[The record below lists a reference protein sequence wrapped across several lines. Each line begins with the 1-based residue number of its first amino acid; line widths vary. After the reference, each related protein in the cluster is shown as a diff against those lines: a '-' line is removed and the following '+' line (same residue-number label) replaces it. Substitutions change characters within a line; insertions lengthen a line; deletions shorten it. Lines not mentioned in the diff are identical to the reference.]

1 MVNAGDIAQLT
12 KSDHLE
18 FYRQMKLIREFER
31 ESERQYTRGNIK
43 GFLHVYNGEEAIA
56 VGAINTLRADDYI
69 VTHYRDHGQALA
81 RGMTS
86 NEVMAELMGKATGCS
101 RGKGGS
107 MHLFSAARNF
117 MGGYAIVG
125 GQLPIAA
132 GIALAVQYRGGDQVV
147 LCFFGDGAVNE
158 GEFHEAMNLAAIW
171 RLPVIFFCEHNLYG
185 MGASSQET
193 LALWDSMHE
202 MADAFDMSNYEVDGN
217 DVLAVH
223 ALMQRVNR
231 EVRSG
236 SGPAFIVA
244 KTYRLRGHSV
254 ADPADYRP
262 NDEVEYWTAQDPI
275 PRFREWLTAEG
286 MATVEDFE
294 EIDAGVDEEIVAA
307 ANFGES
313 SPWPEPAELY
323 HGVYTDRAAEGMTP
337 AGVPL

>member
-1 MVNAGDIAQLT
+1 MLKAVEAPELT
-12 KSDHLE
+12 KSDLLE

-107 MHLFSAARNF
+107 MHLFSAELNF

-125 GQLPIAA
+125 GQLCIAA
-132 GIALAVQYRGGDQVV
+132 GIALAVQYRGGDQVA

-171 RLPVIFFCEHNLYG
+171 KLPVVFFCEHNLYG
-185 MGASSQET
+185 MGASSKET
-193 LALWDSMHE
+193 LVMWDSLHE
-202 MADAFDMSNYEVDGN
+202 MAAAYGMARYEVDGN
-217 DVLAVH
+217 DVLAVRG
-223 ALMQRVNR
+223 LMRKVNA
-231 EVRSG
+231 EVRAG
-236 SGPAFIVA
+236 KGPAFIVA

-254 ADPADYRP
+254 ADPANYRP
-262 NDEVEYWTAQDPI
+262 DDEVAYWMAQDPI
-275 PRFREWLTAEG
+275 PRFRTWLMEEG
-286 MATVEDFE
+286 IATVEDFE
-294 EIDAGVDEEIVAA
+294 EIDAGVDEEIVIAA
-307 ANFGES
+307 EFGES
-313 SPWPEPAELY
+313 SPWPAPEELY
-323 HGVYTDRAAEGMTP
+323 EGVYTDRPAEGIP
-337 AGVPL
+337 V

>member
-1 MVNAGDIAQLT
+1 MLNAGDITGLG
-12 KSDHLE
+12 KGELLG

-217 DVLAVH
+217 DVLAVR

-323 HGVYTDRAAEGMTP
+323 HGVYTDRAAEGI
-337 AGVPL
+337 PL

>member
-1 MVNAGDIAQLT
+1 MLNAGDIAGLG
-12 KSDHLE
+12 KGELLG

-56 VGAINTLRADDYI
+56 VGAINTLRPDDYI

-86 NEVMAELMGKATGCS
+86 QAAMAELMGKATGCS
-101 RGKGGS
+101 KGKGGS
-107 MHLFSAARNF
+107 MHLFSAELNF

-132 GIALAVQYRGGDQVV
+132 GIALAVQYRGGDQVA

-171 RLPVIFFCEHNLYG
+171 KLPVVFFCEHNLYG

-217 DVLAVH
+217 DVLAVRE
-223 ALMQRVNR
+223 LMQRVNA

-262 NDEVEYWTAQDPI
+262 DAEVAYWAARDPI
-275 PRFREWLTAEG
+275 PRFREWLTQEG
-286 MATVEDFE
+286 IATVEDFE
-294 EIDAGVDEEIVAA
+294 EIDAGVEEEIVGAA
-307 ANFGES
+307 EFGEK
-313 SPWPEPAELY
+313 SPWPELGALY
-323 HGVYTDRAAEGMTP
+323 DDVYTDRATEGAP
-337 AGVPL
+337 V

>member
-1 MVNAGDIAQLT
+1 MLKAVEAPELT
-12 KSDHLE
+12 KSDLLE

-107 MHLFSAARNF
+107 MHLFSAELNF

-125 GQLPIAA
+125 GQLCIAA
-132 GIALAVQYRGGDQVV
+132 GIALAVQYRGGDQVA

-171 RLPVIFFCEHNLYG
+171 KLPVVFFCEHNLYG
-185 MGASSQET
+185 MGASSKET
-193 LALWDSMHE
+193 LVMWDSLHE
-202 MADAFDMSNYEVDGN
+202 MAAAYGMARYEVDGN
-217 DVLAVH
+217 DVLAVRG
-223 ALMQRVNR
+223 LMRKVNA
-231 EVRSG
+231 EVRAG
-236 SGPAFIVA
+236 KGPAFIVA

-254 ADPADYRP
+254 ADPANYRP
-262 NDEVEYWTAQDPI
+262 DDEVAYWMAQDPI
-275 PRFREWLTAEG
+275 PRFRTWLMEEG
-286 MATVEDFE
+286 IATVEDFE
-294 EIDAGVDEEIVAA
+294 EIDAGVDEEIVTAA
-307 ANFGES
+307 EFGES
-313 SPWPEPAELY
+313 SPWPAPAELY
-323 HGVYTDRAAEGMTP
+323 DGVYTDRPAEGIP
-337 AGVPL
+337 A

>member
-1 MVNAGDIAQLT
+1 MLKAVEAPELT
-12 KSDHLE
+12 KSDLLE

-86 NEVMAELMGKATGCS
+86 KAVMAELMGKATGCS

-107 MHLFSAARNF
+107 MHLFSAELNF

-125 GQLPIAA
+125 GQLCIAA
-132 GIALAVQYRGGDQVV
+132 GIALAVQYRGGDQVA

-171 RLPVIFFCEHNLYG
+171 KLPVVFFCEHNLYG
-185 MGASSQET
+185 MGASSKET
-193 LALWDSMHE
+193 LVMWDSLHE
-202 MADAFDMSNYEVDGN
+202 MAAAYGMARYEVDGN
-217 DVLAVH
+217 DVLAVRG
-223 ALMQRVNR
+223 LMRKVNA
-231 EVRSG
+231 EVRAG
-236 SGPAFIVA
+236 KGPAFIVA

-254 ADPADYRP
+254 ADPANYRP
-262 NDEVEYWTAQDPI
+262 DDEVAYWMAQDPI
-275 PRFREWLTAEG
+275 PRFRTWLMEEG
-286 MATVEDFE
+286 IATVEDFE
-294 EIDAGVDEEIVAA
+294 EIDAGVDEEIVIAA
-307 ANFGES
+307 EFGES
-313 SPWPEPAELY
+313 SPWPAPEELY
-323 HGVYTDRAAEGMTP
+323 EGVYTDRPAEGIP
-337 AGVPL
+337 A

>member
-1 MVNAGDIAQLT
+1 MLNATEVSGLSKT
-12 KSDHLE
+12 ELLG

-56 VGAINTLRADDYI
+56 VGAINTLRPDDYI

-86 NEVMAELMGKATGCS
+86 KEAMAELMGKATGCS
-101 RGKGGS
+101 KGKGGS
-107 MHLFSAARNF
+107 MHLFSAELNF

-125 GQLPIAA
+125 GQLPIAT
-132 GIALAVQYRGGDQVV
+132 GIALAVQYRGGDQVA

-171 RLPVIFFCEHNLYG
+171 KLPVVFFCEHNLYG

-217 DVLAVH
+217 DVLAVRE
-223 ALMQRVNR
+223 LMQRVNA
-231 EVRSG
+231 EVRAG

-262 NDEVEYWTAQDPI
+262 DAEVAYWAARDPI
-275 PRFREWLTAEG
+275 PRFREWLTTEG
-286 MATVEDFE
+286 IATVEDFE
-294 EIDAGVDEEIVAA
+294 EIDAGVEEEIVIAA
-307 ANFGES
+307 EFGEK
-313 SPWPEPAELY
+313 SPWPEPAALY
-323 HGVYTDRAAEGMTP
+323 EDVYTDRPTEGM
-337 AGVPL
+337 PL

>member
-1 MVNAGDIAQLT
+1 MLKAVEAPELA
-12 KSDHLE
+12 KSDLLE

-86 NEVMAELMGKATGCS
+86 KEVMAELMGKATGCS

-107 MHLFSAARNF
+107 MHLFSAELNF

-125 GQLPIAA
+125 GQLCIAA
-132 GIALAVQYRGGDQVV
+132 GIALAVQYRGGDQVA

-171 RLPVIFFCEHNLYG
+171 KLPVVFFCEHNLYG
-185 MGASSQET
+185 MGASSKET
-193 LALWDSMHE
+193 LVMWDSLHE
-202 MADAFDMSNYEVDGN
+202 MAAAYGMARYEVDGN
-217 DVLAVH
+217 DVLAVRG
-223 ALMQRVNR
+223 LMRKVNA
-231 EVRSG
+231 EVRAG
-236 SGPAFIVA
+236 KGPAFIVA

-254 ADPADYRP
+254 ADPANYRP
-262 NDEVEYWTAQDPI
+262 DGEVAYWTAQDPI
-275 PRFREWLTAEG
+275 PRFRTWLMEEG
-286 MATVEDFE
+286 IATVEDFE
-294 EIDAGVDEEIVAA
+294 EIDAGVDEEIVIAA
-307 ANFGES
+307 EFGES
-313 SPWPEPAELY
+313 SPWPAPEELY
-323 HGVYTDRAAEGMTP
+323 EGVYTDRPAEGIP
-337 AGVPL
+337 V

>member
-1 MVNAGDIAQLT
+1 MLKAVESPELT
-12 KSDHLE
+12 KSDLLE

-86 NEVMAELMGKATGCS
+86 KAVMAELMGKATGCS

-107 MHLFSAARNF
+107 MHLFSAELNF

-125 GQLPIAA
+125 GQLCIAA
-132 GIALAVQYRGGDQVV
+132 GIALAVQYRGGDQVA

-171 RLPVIFFCEHNLYG
+171 KLPVVFFCEHNLYG
-185 MGASSQET
+185 MGASSKET
-193 LALWDSMHE
+193 LVMWDSLHE
-202 MADAFDMSNYEVDGN
+202 MAAAYGMARYEVDGN
-217 DVLAVH
+217 DVLAVRG
-223 ALMQRVNR
+223 LMRKVNA
-231 EVRSG
+231 EVRAG
-236 SGPAFIVA
+236 KGPAFIVA

-254 ADPADYRP
+254 ADPANYRP
-262 NDEVEYWTAQDPI
+262 DDEVAYWAAQDPI
-275 PRFREWLTAEG
+275 PRFRTWLMEEG
-286 MATVEDFE
+286 IATVEDFE
-294 EIDAGVDEEIVAA
+294 EIDAGVDEEIVIAA
-307 ANFGES
+307 EFGES
-313 SPWPEPAELY
+313 SPWPAPAELY
-323 HGVYTDRAAEGMTP
+323 EGVYTDRPAEGIP
-337 AGVPL
+337 A

>member
-1 MVNAGDIAQLT
+1 MLKAVEAPELT
-12 KSDHLE
+12 KSDLLE

-107 MHLFSAARNF
+107 MHLFSAELNF

-125 GQLPIAA
+125 GQLCIAA
-132 GIALAVQYRGGDQVV
+132 GIALAVQYRGGDQVA

-171 RLPVIFFCEHNLYG
+171 KLPVVFFCEHNLYG
-185 MGASSQET
+185 MGASSKET
-193 LALWDSMHE
+193 LVMWDSLHE
-202 MADAFDMSNYEVDGN
+202 MAAAYGMARYEVDGN
-217 DVLAVH
+217 DVLAVRG
-223 ALMQRVNR
+223 LMRKVNA
-231 EVRSG
+231 EVRAG
-236 SGPAFIVA
+236 KGPAFIVA

-254 ADPADYRP
+254 ADPANYRP
-262 NDEVEYWTAQDPI
+262 DDEVAYWMAQDPI
-275 PRFREWLTAEG
+275 PRFRTWLMEEG
-286 MATVEDFE
+286 IATVEDFE
-294 EIDAGVDEEIVAA
+294 EIDAGVDEEIVIAA
-307 ANFGES
+307 EFGES
-313 SPWPEPAELY
+313 SPWPAPEELY
-323 HGVYTDRAAEGMTP
+323 EGVYTDRPAEGIP
-337 AGVPL
+337 A

>member
-1 MVNAGDIAQLT
+1 MLKAVEAPELA
-12 KSDHLE
+12 KSDLLE

-107 MHLFSAARNF
+107 MHLFSAELNF

-125 GQLPIAA
+125 GQLCIAA
-132 GIALAVQYRGGDQVV
+132 GIALAVQYRGGDQVA

-171 RLPVIFFCEHNLYG
+171 KLPVVFFCEHNLYG
-185 MGASSQET
+185 MGASSKET
-193 LALWDSMHE
+193 LVMWDSLHE
-202 MADAFDMSNYEVDGN
+202 MAAAYGMARYEVDGN
-217 DVLAVH
+217 DVLAVRG
-223 ALMQRVNR
+223 LMRKVNA
-231 EVRSG
+231 EVRAG
-236 SGPAFIVA
+236 KGPAFIVA

-254 ADPADYRP
+254 ADPANYRP
-262 NDEVEYWTAQDPI
+262 DDEVAYWMAQDPI
-275 PRFREWLTAEG
+275 PRFRTWLMEEG
-286 MATVEDFE
+286 IATVEDFE
-294 EIDAGVDEEIVAA
+294 EIDAGVDEEIVIAA
-307 ANFGES
+307 EFGES
-313 SPWPEPAELY
+313 SPWPAPEELY
-323 HGVYTDRAAEGMTP
+323 DGVYTDRPAEGIP
-337 AGVPL
+337 A

>member
-1 MVNAGDIAQLT
+1 MLKAVEAPELT
-12 KSDHLE
+12 KSDLLE

-86 NEVMAELMGKATGCS
+86 KAVMAELMGKATGCS

-107 MHLFSAARNF
+107 MHLFSAELNF

-125 GQLPIAA
+125 GQLCIAA
-132 GIALAVQYRGGDQVV
+132 GIALAVQYRGGDQVA

-171 RLPVIFFCEHNLYG
+171 KLPVVFFCEHNLYG
-185 MGASSQET
+185 MGASSKET
-193 LALWDSMHE
+193 LVMWDSLHE
-202 MADAFDMSNYEVDGN
+202 MAAAYGMARYEVDGN
-217 DVLAVH
+217 DVLAVRG
-223 ALMQRVNR
+223 LMRKVNA
-231 EVRSG
+231 EVRAG
-236 SGPAFIVA
+236 KGPAFIVA

-254 ADPADYRP
+254 ADPANYRP
-262 NDEVEYWTAQDPI
+262 DDEVAYWMAQDPI
-275 PRFREWLTAEG
+275 PRFRTWLMEEG
-286 MATVEDFE
+286 IATVEDFE
-294 EIDAGVDEEIVAA
+294 EIDAGVDEEIVIAA
-307 ANFGES
+307 EFGES
-313 SPWPEPAELY
+313 SPWPAPEELY
-323 HGVYTDRAAEGMTP
+323 DGVYTDRPAEGIP
-337 AGVPL
+337 A